1 MGSAILVYGP
11 ECLIVP
17 LATRKKVVEMKRGKT
32 LAINDSFLKKSAPL
46 KRFTGTP
53 TR

>member
-1 MGSAILVYGP
+1 MGYRP
-11 ECLIVP
+11 ECLIMLLP
-17 LATRKKVVEMKRGKT
+17 TGKEVVEMKTGKT

-46 KRFTGTP
+46 KRFTGAL

>member
-1 MGSAILVYGP
+1 MVRKKKRVELP
-11 ECLIVP
+11 
-17 LATRKKVVEMKRGKT
+17 TRKKVVEMKRGKT

-46 KRFTGTP
+46 KRFTGAP